1 MKSIYVVLLF
11 VIAITNVSYAY
22 SNKSKNVWQT
32 KELDIKSVD
41 NISTLS
47 KTYGYIRYFY
57 PNDNLRK
64 FDWYRFLILGLGKIE
79 TAATTEDLKA
89 RLYELF
95 YPLCPQIEFGESAE
109 RSKVSPPTDRTLPF
123 YMQTHTYDTHKSIN
137 IRRVERYE
145 SGLPV
150 ADSMY
155 CFKLQDSL
163 YLYFPIAVT
172 KLPKNTKE
180 LRYLKEQTKSIKLKI
195 FEESIVKILLRKNT
209 SNEIDFLKHYNAR
222 IADIIMKRNFIQHFY
237 PYFYED
243 GLDTNWDKICEQ
255 TYRNAALST
264 DVYQLYNAI
273 CTMMHNIKDSHTA
286 VYTNTYIVGSFFS
299 SYLPQY
305 YPDFAVN
312 ISQKMNGKGYSIS
325 IPDRDNTFV
334 TKVNGIDVD
343 EIVERKLNTISY
355 STLKHGI
362 AMLNLNGE
370 LFKSF
375 KKDSVIKLTITEN
388 GLERNMDIVT
398 NKHFPKSTTLYPYY
412 RSRDLVVPINDTV
425 TYVNICNHSSSY
437 KDFTKHLDLLSK
449 SKITILDLRGYPTM
463 NTLSILSHYLDT
475 AISLGKI
482 QKQDFYFP
490 DHKNVIYTDVPKWY
504 IAPANSKESEVYSK
518 KYEYRKPQAIKIN
531 TSLYIFANE
540 TSMSFAETLLDMLK
554 HHKVGTIVGDYTAGC
569 NGDVIQ
575 IDMPFA
581 SFMTTGAYVVFRDGS
596 QHHGVGISP
605 DIFID
610 SIIDTDIPLHSLLKD
625 IYYGKYTQAGN

>member
-1 MKSIYVVLLF
+1 MYIGKILIGVVFLIFSIKC
-11 VIAITNVSYAY
+11 TY
-22 SNKSKNVWQT
+22 SKEIEEVWQT
-32 KELDIKSVD
+32 KALDTERVK
-41 NISTLS
+41 NISALS

-57 PNDNLRK
+57 PSDNLRK

-79 TAATTEDLKA
+79 TAATTEELKT

-95 YPLCPQIEFGESAE
+95 HPICPQIEFVESAE
-109 RSKVSPPTDRTLPF
+109 RQKVSPPADRTLPF
-123 YMQTHTYDTHKSIN
+123 YVQTHTRDTHKSVN
-137 IRRVERYE
+137 IRRFERYE

-150 ADSMY
+150 VDSMY
-155 CFKLQDSL
+155 CFKLRDDL
-163 YLYFPIAVT
+163 YVRFPIAVS
-172 KLPKNTKE
+172 KLPTNTKE
-180 LRYLKEQTKSIKLKI
+180 LQALKKQTKNIKLRLFDQSTI
-195 FEESIVKILLRKNT
+195 KILFGRNIKK
-209 SNEIDFLKHYNAR
+209 EINFLKHYNAR

-255 TYRNAALST
+255 TYRNAALSA
-264 DVYQLYNAI
+264 DVYQLYDAI
-273 CTMMHNIKDSHTA
+273 CTMMHNIKDSHTT
-286 VYTNTYIVGSFFS
+286 VYTNMYILGSFFS

-312 ISQKMNGKGYSIS
+312 ISQKTNGKGYAVSIA
-325 IPDRDNTFV
+325 DRDNAFV
-334 TKVNGIDVD
+334 TKVNGIDV
-343 EIVERKLNTISY
+343 EQIVERKLNAISY

-375 KKDSVIKLTITEN
+375 KKDSVIKLTVTEN
-388 GLERNMDIVT
+388 GSERNMDIET
-398 NKHFPKSTTLYPYY
+398 NKHFPKYTTLYPYY
-412 RSRDLVVPINDTV
+412 HSRDLVVPINDTV

-449 SKITILDLRGYPTM
+449 SKVTILDLRGYPTM
-463 NTLSILSHYLDT
+463 NTPTILSHYLDT

-482 QKQDFYFP
+482 QKQDFYYP

-504 IAPANSKESEVYSK
+504 IAPANSKESEAYSK

-531 TSLYIFANE
+531 TSLYILANE
-540 TSMSFAETLLDMLK
+540 TSISFAETLLDMLK
-554 HHKVGTIVGDYTAGC
+554 HYKVGTIVGNYTAGC

-575 IDMPFA
+575 INMPFA
-581 SFMTTGAYVVFRDGS
+581 SFTTTGAYVVFRDGS
-596 QHHGVGISP
+596 RHHGVGIEP

-610 SIIDTDIPLHSLLKD
+610 SLDTDTPLHRLLKD